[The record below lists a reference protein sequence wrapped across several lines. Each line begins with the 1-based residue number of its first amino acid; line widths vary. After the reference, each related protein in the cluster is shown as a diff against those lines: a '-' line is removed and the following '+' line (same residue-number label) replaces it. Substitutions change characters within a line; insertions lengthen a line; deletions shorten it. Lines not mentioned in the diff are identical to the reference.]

1 MKNILQKGLDKMAT
15 EITVLDRL
23 KMELNNKDYYPD
35 DTLSIYLSENDLN
48 ATDTYTQSTMK
59 KQLFQTVYDV
69 LDSLANNI
77 DLFRSVETEFTTTGQ
92 AYKFLQKRLDDIEK
106 KILAIPDSTG
116 ETASQFGFIYHD

>member
-69 LDSLANNI
+69 L
-77 DLFRSVETEFTTTGQ
+77 RM
-92 AYKFLQKRLDDIEK
+92 
-106 KILAIPDSTG
+106 
-116 ETASQFGFIYHD
+116 SQTP

>member
-1 MKNILQKGLDKMAT
+1 MAT
-15 EITVLDRL
+15 VISVLDRL